1 MKRVLLSLTLLLAGF
16 GLTQA
21 QSTLS
26 PGDVAITA
34 YSADNPDEL
43 SFVLLTDVLSGT
55 EISFTDLP
63 WDSATM
69 QFATNTEG
77 YFTWKATTNFP
88 AGTLIN
94 VVAPNSKGDDY
105 ESNYGEVTA
114 PTGSAMFLSAT
125 GDQLLVFQGTI
136 SSPSFIFAL
145 NYGQFDWMTGVQ
157 TLNSNKSYLPMG
169 LTNGVNALYVGDF
182 DNGYYESDSVNSS
195 ALLLSKIVDPANWNG
210 NNSRTDLDPSENGR
224 QEFLITTSNPYIRNT
239 SVIFNGAFGQ
249 TQVNV
254 PTAGSSFFVGGGN
267 LTNDIVVSVSAPFE
281 VRIGAGAF
289 SSSVN
294 ITPASGSVSQTAVE
308 VRFNPSAGGTY
319 SDTVQITSTGAFS
332 NQLLISGEGLANPLV
347 SFVTTSG
354 SYTEGGANATFEV
367 EVINRG
373 NSAVTVDLMASP
385 TGTALEGLHFQY
397 PTGPQIVFDGTTPD
411 KVAVELS
418 FPDDNNSGPRFR
430 TNKIGFILTGAD
442 PGTNDSFSISIS
454 ENDYKPATIAEI
466 KQLNADFLPISFDS
480 LFEITGVVYGTNT
493 RTSGYSFTIIDGTAG
508 ISNFAPSS
516 ASDFGYTITEGDSIL
531 MRGRLTHFNG
541 LIQLDFLDT
550 IKLLKANT
558 PLKDPIMVNTLDEA
572 TENEFVRINNVA
584 FVTPTPTWSVSG
596 SGSNYTV
603 YNTITMDTFQIRVLP
618 TSGLANEPAPTGLF
632 DVMGIG
638 GQFDGSNPRNSGY
651 QLMPRYATDVFVDE
665 LGTFD
670 LISPA
675 NNSTVKLEGDP
686 TQTAE
691 IVWSS
696 SAALNGGTAPNYTF
710 LLDLPTGD
718 FSAPLLSTPAGTDT
732 MISFTFKQLAD
743 TFGSSLPIGGTLSL
757 QWTVKADNGNQ
768 EEMAQS
774 TFLITFERS
783 ILDGLVNVEQIARVF
798 PNPANGVI
806 HVQMEAA
813 ANQMSLIDMTG
824 KVVYTNNQ
832 PGANQ
837 EIEVSNLKNGVYV
850 LQIEQNGKMYQ
861 TRVVVSNH

>member
-1 MKRVLLSLTLLLAGF
+1 M
-16 GLTQA
+16 
-21 QSTLS
+21 
-26 PGDVAITA
+26 
-34 YSADNPDEL
+34 
-43 SFVLLTDVLSGT
+43 
-55 EISFTDLP
+55 
-63 WDSATM
+63 
-69 QFATNTEG
+69 
-77 YFTWKATTNFP
+77 
-88 AGTLIN
+88 
-94 VVAPNSKGDDY
+94 
-105 ESNYGEVTA
+105 
-114 PTGSAMFLSAT
+114 
-125 GDQLLVFQGTI
+125 
-136 SSPSFIFAL
+136 
-145 NYGQFDWMTGVQ
+145 
-157 TLNSNKSYLPMG
+157 
-169 LTNGVNALYVGDF
+169 
-182 DNGYYESDSVNSS
+182 
-195 ALLLSKIVDPANWNG
+195 
-210 NNSRTDLDPSENGR
+210 
-224 QEFLITTSNPYIRNT
+224 
-239 SVIFNGAFGQ
+239 
-249 TQVNV
+249 
-254 PTAGSSFFVGGGN
+254 
-267 LTNDIVVSVSAPFE
+267 
-281 VRIGAGAF
+281 
-289 SSSVN
+289 
-294 ITPASGSVSQTAVE
+294 
-308 VRFNPSAGGTY
+308 
-319 SDTVQITSTGAFS
+319 
-332 NQLLISGEGLANPLV
+332 
-347 SFVTTSG
+347 
-354 SYTEGGANATFEV
+354 
-367 EVINRG
+367 
-373 NSAVTVDLMASP
+373 
-385 TGTALEGLHFQY
+385 
-397 PTGPQIVFDGTTPD
+397 
-411 KVAVELS
+411 
-418 FPDDNNSGPRFR
+418 
-430 TNKIGFILTGAD
+430 
-442 PGTNDSFSISIS
+442 
-454 ENDYKPATIAEI
+454 
-466 KQLNADFLPISFDS
+466 
-480 LFEITGVVYGTNT
+480 FEITGVVYGTNT

-603 YNTITMDTFQIRVLP
+603 YNTITMDTFQIRVLQ

-743 TFGSSLPIGGTLSL
+743 AFGSSLPIGGTLSL

-861 TRVVVSNH
+861 TRVVVSNR